1 MKDNFNKKFEPIK
14 EKNLNKEK
22 ELNDEKVHISSV
34 HGADINS
41 AAELYGLEADKIID
55 FSSNINPFIVNS
67 MDKIVAAGVDSLQK
81 YPDIKYRR
89 LRKNI
94 ADYLGVDDSQV
105 IPGNGAT
112 EIIYLLMRNLSGR
125 LAIVNPTFSEYRKGA
140 EIAGLSVVDFVM
152 DWKKDF
158 ELDLDEIYKRKDE
171 FDSIFICNPNNPDGL
186 VRDIKKL
193 LEFAE
198 REGKLLIVDETFIE
212 FADSEKEISLINE
225 VYKSKNLFIIRAVTK
240 FFGIPGIRLG
250 YGITSNTELLNKMYE
265 EKEPWTIN
273 SFADS
278 ASDFIFKEWDYIKK
292 SKDYFSKE
300 RICMINEIN
309 KIDGIK
315 AFNSDANFILVRFE
329 NRNILDVKENLL
341 KRAGLLIRDASNF
354 IGLDSSFARVAIKS
368 HEQNIV
374 LLDALRSVLGE

>member
-1 MKDNFNKKFEPIK
+1 MENNFNKKNKSTK
-14 EKNLNKEK
+14 EKEFNKEK
-22 ELNDEKVHISSV
+22 VNINSV

-55 FSSNINPFIVNS
+55 FSSNINPFIVDS
-67 MDKIVAAGVDSLQK
+67 MDKIVAAGVGSLQK

-94 ADYLGVDDSQV
+94 ADYLRVEDSYI

-125 LAIVNPTFSEYRKGA
+125 LAIINPTFSEYRKGA

-158 ELDLDEIYKRKDE
+158 KLDLDEIYRRKDE
-171 FDSIFICNPNNPDGL
+171 FDSIFICNPNNPDGS
-186 VRDIKKL
+186 VREIKKL

-198 REGKLLIVDETFIE
+198 KEGKLLIVDETFIE
-212 FADSEKEISLINE
+212 FADSEKEISLVNMVE
-225 VYKSKNLFIIRAVTK
+225 KSKNLFIIRAVTK

-250 YGITSNTELLNKMYE
+250 YGISSNRELLQKMYD

-278 ASDFIFKEWDYIKK
+278 GSDFIFKEDEYIRK
-292 SKDYFSKE
+292 SKEYFSKE

-329 NRNILDVKENLL
+329 NRNVLDVKENLL

-354 IGLDSSFARVAIKS
+354 IGLDSSFARVAIKN
-368 HEQNIV
+368 HEQNTV
-374 LLDALRSVLGE
+374 LVDALRSVLGE

>member
-1 MKDNFNKKFEPIK
+1 MEN
-14 EKNLNKEK
+14 NLNKKNKSTKEK
-22 ELNDEKVHISSV
+22 EFNKEKFNINSV

-55 FSSNINPFIVNS
+55 FSSNINPFIVDS
-67 MDKIVAAGVDSLQK
+67 MDKIVAAGVGSLQK

-94 ADYLGVDDSQV
+94 SDYLGVDDSQV

-125 LAIVNPTFSEYRKGA
+125 LAIINPTFSEYRKGA

-158 ELDLDEIYKRKDE
+158 KLDLDEIYRRKDE
-171 FDSIFICNPNNPDGL
+171 FDSIFICNPNNPDGS
-186 VRDIKKL
+186 VREIKKL

-198 REGKLLIVDETFIE
+198 KEGKLLIVDETFIE
-212 FADSEKEISLINE
+212 FADSEKDRSLVNMVE
-225 VYKSKNLFIIRAVTK
+225 KSKNLFIIRAVTK

-250 YGITSNTELLNKMYE
+250 YGISSNRELLQKMYD

-273 SFADS
+273 SFADA
-278 ASDFIFKEWDYIKK
+278 ASDFIFKEEEYIRK
-292 SKDYFSKE
+292 SKEYFSKE
-300 RICMINEIN
+300 RVCMINEIN

-329 NRNILDVKENLL
+329 NRNVLDVKENLL

-354 IGLDSSFARVAIKS
+354 IGLDSSFARVAIKN

-374 LLDALRSVLGE
+374 LVDAIRSVLGE

>member
-1 MKDNFNKKFEPIK
+1 MEN
-14 EKNLNKEK
+14 NLNKKNKSTKEK
-22 ELNDEKVHISSV
+22 EFNKEKVNINSV

-41 AAELYGLEADKIID
+41 AAELYGLEANKIID
-55 FSSNINPFIVNS
+55 FSSNINPFIVDS
-67 MDKIVAAGVDSLQK
+67 MDKIVAAGVGSLQK

-94 ADYLGVDDSQV
+94 ADYLRVEDSYI

-125 LAIVNPTFSEYRKGA
+125 LAIINPTFSEYRKGA

-158 ELDLDEIYKRKDE
+158 KLDLDEIYRRKDE
-171 FDSIFICNPNNPDGL
+171 FDSIFICNPNNPDGS
-186 VRDIKKL
+186 VREIKKL

-198 REGKLLIVDETFIE
+198 KEGKLLIVDETFIE
-212 FADSEKEISLINE
+212 FADSEKDRSLVNMVE
-225 VYKSKNLFIIRAVTK
+225 KSKNLFIIRAVTK

-250 YGITSNTELLNKMYE
+250 YGISSNRELLQKMYD

-278 ASDFIFKEWDYIKK
+278 ASDFIFKEEEYIRK
-292 SKDYFSKE
+292 SKEYFSKE
-300 RICMINEIN
+300 RVCMINEIN

-329 NRNILDVKENLL
+329 NRNVLDVKENLL

-354 IGLDSSFARVAIKS
+354 IGLDSSFARVAIKN
-368 HEQNIV
+368 HEQNTV
-374 LLDALRSVLGE
+374 LVDALRSVLCE

>member
-1 MKDNFNKKFEPIK
+1 MEN
-14 EKNLNKEK
+14 NLNKKNKSTKEK
-22 ELNDEKVHISSV
+22 EFNKEKFNINSV

-55 FSSNINPFIVNS
+55 FSSNINPFIVDS
-67 MDKIVAAGVDSLQK
+67 MDKIVAAGVGSLQK

-94 ADYLGVDDSQV
+94 SDYLGVDDSQV

-125 LAIVNPTFSEYRKGA
+125 LAIINPTFSEYRKGA

-158 ELDLDEIYKRKDE
+158 KLDLDEIYRRKDE
-171 FDSIFICNPNNPDGL
+171 FDSIFICNPNNPDGS
-186 VRDIKKL
+186 VREIKKL

-198 REGKLLIVDETFIE
+198 KEGKLLIVDETFIE
-212 FADSEKEISLINE
+212 FADSEKGRSLVNMVE
-225 VYKSKNLFIIRAVTK
+225 KSKNLFIIRAVTK

-250 YGITSNTELLNKMYE
+250 YGISSNRELLQKMYD

-278 ASDFIFKEWDYIKK
+278 ASDFIFKEEEYIRK
-292 SKDYFSKE
+292 SKEYFSKE
-300 RICMINEIN
+300 RVCMINEIN

-329 NRNILDVKENLL
+329 NRNVLDVKENLL

-354 IGLDSSFARVAIKS
+354 IGLDSSFARVAIKN

-374 LLDALRSVLGE
+374 LVDAIRSVLGE

>member
-1 MKDNFNKKFEPIK
+1 MENNFNKKNKSTK
-14 EKNLNKEK
+14 EKEFNKEK
-22 ELNDEKVHISSV
+22 VNINSV

-41 AAELYGLEADKIID
+41 AAELYGLEAEKIID
-55 FSSNINPFIVNS
+55 FSSNINPFIVDS

-94 ADYLGVDDSQV
+94 ADYLGVEDSQV

-125 LAIVNPTFSEYRKGA
+125 LAIINPTFSEYRKGA
-140 EIAGLSVVDFVM
+140 EIAGLSVVNFVM

-158 ELDLDEIYKRKDE
+158 ELDLDEIYRRKDE
-171 FDSIFICNPNNPDGL
+171 FDSIFICNPNNPDGS
-186 VRDIKKL
+186 VREIKKL

-198 REGKLLIVDETFIE
+198 KEGKLLIVDETFIE
-212 FADSEKEISLINE
+212 FADSERERSLVSMVE
-225 VYKSKNLFIIRAVTK
+225 KSKNLFIIRAVTK

-250 YGITSNTELLNKMYE
+250 YGISSNRELLQKMYD

-278 ASDFIFKEWDYIKK
+278 ASDFIFKEDEYIRK
-292 SKDYFSKE
+292 SKEYFSKE

-329 NRNILDVKENLL
+329 NRNVLDVKENLL

-354 IGLDSSFARVAIKS
+354 IGLDSSFARVAIKN
-368 HEQNIV
+368 HEQNTV
-374 LLDALRSVLGE
+374 LVDALRSVLGE

>member
-1 MKDNFNKKFEPIK
+1 MENNFSKKNKST
-14 EKNLNKEK
+14 KEK
-22 ELNDEKVHISSV
+22 EFKKEKVNINSV

-55 FSSNINPFIVNS
+55 FSSNINPFIVES
-67 MDKIVAAGVDSLQK
+67 MDKIVAAGVENLQK

-94 ADYLGVDDSQV
+94 ADYLRVDDSQV

-125 LAIVNPTFSEYRKGA
+125 LAIINPTFSEYRKGA

-152 DWKKDF
+152 DWEKDF
-158 ELDLDEIYKRKDE
+158 ELDLDEIYKGKDE
-171 FDSIFICNPNNPDGL
+171 FDSIFICNPNNPDGS
-186 VRDIKKL
+186 VREIKKL

-198 REGKLLIVDETFIE
+198 KEGKLLIVDETFIE
-212 FADSEKEISLINE
+212 FADSEKDRSLVNMVE
-225 VYKSKNLFIIRAVTK
+225 KSKNLFIIRAVTK

-250 YGITSNTELLNKMYE
+250 YGISANRELLQKMYD

-278 ASDFIFKEWDYIKK
+278 ASDFIFKEDEYIRK
-292 SKDYFSKE
+292 SKEYFSKE
-300 RICMINEIN
+300 RVCMINEIN

-329 NRNILDVKENLL
+329 NINVLDVKENLL

-354 IGLDSSFARVAIKS
+354 IGLDSSFARVAIKN

-374 LLDALRSVLGE
+374 LVDALRSVLGE

>member
-1 MKDNFNKKFEPIK
+1 MKNNFNKKNKSTK
-14 EKNLNKEK
+14 EKEFNKEK
-22 ELNDEKVHISSV
+22 VNINSV

-55 FSSNINPFIVNS
+55 FSSNINPFIVDS
-67 MDKIVAAGVDSLQK
+67 MDKIVAAGVGSLQK

-94 ADYLGVDDSQV
+94 SDYLGVDDSQV

-125 LAIVNPTFSEYRKGA
+125 LAIINPTFSEYRKGA

-158 ELDLDEIYKRKDE
+158 KLDLDEIYRRKDE
-171 FDSIFICNPNNPDGL
+171 FDSIFICNPNNPDGS
-186 VRDIKKL
+186 VREIKKL

-198 REGKLLIVDETFIE
+198 KEGKLLIVDETFIE
-212 FADSEKEISLINE
+212 FADSEKERSLVNMVE
-225 VYKSKNLFIIRAVTK
+225 KSKNLFIIRAVTK

-250 YGITSNTELLNKMYE
+250 YGISSNRELLQKMYD

-278 ASDFIFKEWDYIKK
+278 ASDFIFKEEEYIRK
-292 SKDYFSKE
+292 SKEYFSKE
-300 RICMINEIN
+300 RVCMINEIN
-309 KIDGIK
+309 KIGGIK

-329 NRNILDVKENLL
+329 NRNVLDVKENLL

-354 IGLDSSFARVAIKS
+354 IGLDSSFARVAIKN
-368 HEQNIV
+368 HEQNTV
-374 LLDALRSVLGE
+374 LVDALRSVLGE

>member
-1 MKDNFNKKFEPIK
+1 MENNFNKKNKSTK
-14 EKNLNKEK
+14 EKEFNKEK
-22 ELNDEKVHISSV
+22 VNINSV

-55 FSSNINPFIVNS
+55 FSSNINPFIVDS
-67 MDKIVAAGVDSLQK
+67 MDKIVAAGVGSLQK

-94 ADYLGVDDSQV
+94 SDYLGVDDSQV

-112 EIIYLLMRNLSGR
+112 EIIYLLMRNLRGR
-125 LAIVNPTFSEYRKGA
+125 LAIINPTFSEYRKGA
-140 EIAGLSVVDFVM
+140 EIASLSVVDFVM

-158 ELDLDEIYKRKDE
+158 KLDLDEIYRRKDE
-171 FDSIFICNPNNPDGL
+171 FDSIFICNPNNPDGS
-186 VRDIKKL
+186 VREIKKL

-198 REGKLLIVDETFIE
+198 KEGKLLIVDETFIE
-212 FADSEKEISLINE
+212 FADSEKDRSLVNMVE
-225 VYKSKNLFIIRAVTK
+225 KSKNLFIIRAVTK

-250 YGITSNTELLNKMYE
+250 YGISSNRELLQKMYD

-278 ASDFIFKEWDYIKK
+278 ASDFIFKEEEYIRK
-292 SKDYFSKE
+292 SKEYFSKE
-300 RICMINEIN
+300 RVCMINEIN

-329 NRNILDVKENLL
+329 NKNVLDVKENLL

-354 IGLDSSFARVAIKS
+354 IGLDSSFARVAIKN
-368 HEQNIV
+368 HEQNTV
-374 LLDALRSVLGE
+374 LVDALRSVLGE

>member
-1 MKDNFNKKFEPIK
+1 MEKNFSKKNKSTK
-14 EKNLNKEK
+14 EKEFNKEK
-22 ELNDEKVHISSV
+22 VNINSV

-55 FSSNINPFIVNS
+55 FSSNINPFIVDS
-67 MDKIVAAGVDSLQK
+67 MDKIVAAGVGSLQK

-112 EIIYLLMRNLSGR
+112 EIIYLLMRNLKGR

-158 ELDLDEIYKRKDE
+158 ELDLDEIYRRKDE

-212 FADSEKEISLINE
+212 FADSEKDISLINE

-250 YGITSNTELLNKMYE
+250 YGVTSNTELLNKMYE

>member
-1 MKDNFNKKFEPIK
+1 MKNNFSKRNKSTK
-14 EKNLNKEK
+14 EKEFNKEK
-22 ELNDEKVHISSV
+22 VNINSV

-55 FSSNINPFIVNS
+55 FSSNINPFIVDS
-67 MDKIVAAGVDSLQK
+67 MDKIVAAGVGSLQK

-94 ADYLGVDDSQV
+94 ADYLGVGDSQV

-125 LAIVNPTFSEYRKGA
+125 LAIINPTFSEYRKGA
-140 EIAGLSVVDFVM
+140 EIARLSVVDFVM

-158 ELDLDEIYKRKDE
+158 KLDLDEIYRRKDE
-171 FDSIFICNPNNPDGL
+171 FDSIFICNPNNPDGS
-186 VRDIKKL
+186 VREIKKL

-198 REGKLLIVDETFIE
+198 KEGKLLIVDETFIE
-212 FADSEKEISLINE
+212 FADSEKDRSLVNMVE
-225 VYKSKNLFIIRAVTK
+225 KSKNLFIIRAVTK

-250 YGITSNTELLNKMYE
+250 YGISSNRELLQKMYD

-278 ASDFIFKEWDYIKK
+278 ASDFIFKEEEYIRK
-292 SKDYFSKE
+292 SKEYFSKE
-300 RICMINEIN
+300 RVCMINEIN

-329 NRNILDVKENLL
+329 NKNVLDVKENLL

-354 IGLDSSFARVAIKS
+354 IGLDSSFARVAIKN

-374 LLDALRSVLGE
+374 LVDAIRSVLGE

>member
-1 MKDNFNKKFEPIK
+1 MEN
-14 EKNLNKEK
+14 NLNKKNKSTKEK
-22 ELNDEKVHISSV
+22 EFNKEKVNINSV

-55 FSSNINPFIVNS
+55 FSSNINPFIVDS
-67 MDKIVAAGVDSLQK
+67 MDKIVAAGVGSLQK
-81 YPDIKYRR
+81 YPDIKYRQ

-94 ADYLGVDDSQV
+94 SDYLGVDDSQV

-112 EIIYLLMRNLSGR
+112 EIIYLLMRNLRGR
-125 LAIVNPTFSEYRKGA
+125 LAIINPTFSEYRKGA
-140 EIAGLSVVDFVM
+140 ELAGLSVVDFVM

-158 ELDLDEIYKRKDE
+158 KLDLDEIYRRKDE
-171 FDSIFICNPNNPDGL
+171 FDSIFICNPNNPDGS
-186 VRDIKKL
+186 VREIKKL

-198 REGKLLIVDETFIE
+198 KEGKLLIVDETFIE
-212 FADSEKEISLINE
+212 FADSEKDRSLVNMVE
-225 VYKSKNLFIIRAVTK
+225 KSKNLFIIRAVTK

-250 YGITSNTELLNKMYE
+250 YGISSNRELLQKMYD

-278 ASDFIFKEWDYIKK
+278 ASDFIFKEEEYIRK
-292 SKDYFSKE
+292 SKEYFSKE
-300 RICMINEIN
+300 RVCMINEIN

-329 NRNILDVKENLL
+329 NRNVLDVKENLL

-354 IGLDSSFARVAIKS
+354 IGLDSSFARVAIKN
-368 HEQNIV
+368 HEQNTV
-374 LLDALRSVLGE
+374 LVDALRSVLGE

>member
-1 MKDNFNKKFEPIK
+1 MENNFSKKNKST
-14 EKNLNKEK
+14 KEK
-22 ELNDEKVHISSV
+22 EFKKEKVNINSV

-55 FSSNINPFIVNS
+55 FSSNINPFIVES
-67 MDKIVAAGVDSLQK
+67 MDKIVAAGVENLQK

-94 ADYLGVDDSQV
+94 ADYLRVEDSYI

-125 LAIVNPTFSEYRKGA
+125 LAIINPTFSEYRKGA

-152 DWKKDF
+152 DWEKDF
-158 ELDLDEIYKRKDE
+158 ELDLDEIYKGKDE
-171 FDSIFICNPNNPDGL
+171 FDSIFICNPNNPDGS
-186 VRDIKKL
+186 VREIKKL

-198 REGKLLIVDETFIE
+198 KEGKLLIVDETFIE
-212 FADSEKEISLINE
+212 FADSEKERSLVNMVE
-225 VYKSKNLFIIRAVTK
+225 KSKNLFIIRAVTK

-250 YGITSNTELLNKMYE
+250 YGISSNRELLQKMYD

-278 ASDFIFKEWDYIKK
+278 ASDFIFKDDEYIRK
-292 SKDYFSKE
+292 SKEYFSKE

-329 NRNILDVKENLL
+329 NRNVLDVKENLL

-354 IGLDSSFARVAIKS
+354 IGLDSSFARVAIKN
-368 HEQNIV
+368 HEQNTV
-374 LLDALRSVLGE
+374 LVDALRSVLGE

>member
-1 MKDNFNKKFEPIK
+1 MENNFSKKNKST
-14 EKNLNKEK
+14 KEK
-22 ELNDEKVHISSV
+22 EFKKEKVNINSV

-55 FSSNINPFIVNS
+55 FSSNINPFIVES
-67 MDKIVAAGVDSLQK
+67 MDKIVAAGVENLQK

-94 ADYLGVDDSQV
+94 ADYLRVEDSYI

-125 LAIVNPTFSEYRKGA
+125 LAIINPTFSEYRKGA

-158 ELDLDEIYKRKDE
+158 KLDLDEIYRRKDE
-171 FDSIFICNPNNPDGL
+171 FDSIFICNPNNPDGS
-186 VRDIKKL
+186 VREIKKL

-198 REGKLLIVDETFIE
+198 KEGKLLIVDETFIE
-212 FADSEKEISLINE
+212 FADSEKDRSLVNMVE
-225 VYKSKNLFIIRAVTK
+225 KSKNLFIIRAVTK

-250 YGITSNTELLNKMYE
+250 YGISSNRELLQKMYD

-278 ASDFIFKEWDYIKK
+278 ASDFIFKDDEYIRK
-292 SKDYFSKE
+292 SKEYFSKE
-300 RICMINEIN
+300 RVCMINEIN

-329 NRNILDVKENLL
+329 NRNVLDVKENLL

-354 IGLDSSFARVAIKS
+354 IGLDSSFARVAIKN
-368 HEQNIV
+368 HEQNTV
-374 LLDALRSVLGE
+374 LVDALRSVLGE

>member
-1 MKDNFNKKFEPIK
+1 MKNNFSKKNKSTK
-14 EKNLNKEK
+14 EKEFNKEK
-22 ELNDEKVHISSV
+22 VNINSV

-55 FSSNINPFIVNS
+55 FSSNINPFIVDS
-67 MDKIVAAGVDSLQK
+67 MDKIVAAGVGSLQK

-94 ADYLGVDDSQV
+94 SDYLGVGDSQV

-112 EIIYLLMRNLSGR
+112 EIIYLLMRNISGR
-125 LAIVNPTFSEYRKGA
+125 LAIINPTFSEYRKGA

-158 ELDLDEIYKRKDE
+158 KLDLDEIYRRKDE
-171 FDSIFICNPNNPDGL
+171 FDSIFICNPNNPDGS
-186 VRDIKKL
+186 VREIKKL

-198 REGKLLIVDETFIE
+198 KEGKLLIVDETFIE
-212 FADSEKEISLINE
+212 FADSEKDRSLVNMVE
-225 VYKSKNLFIIRAVTK
+225 KSKNLFIIRAVTK

-250 YGITSNTELLNKMYE
+250 YGISSNRELLQKMYD

-278 ASDFIFKEWDYIKK
+278 ASDFIFKEEEYIRK
-292 SKDYFSKE
+292 SKEYFSKE
-300 RICMINEIN
+300 RVCMINEIN

-329 NRNILDVKENLL
+329 NRNVLDVKENLL

-354 IGLDSSFARVAIKS
+354 IGLDSSFARVAIKN
-368 HEQNIV
+368 HEQNTV
-374 LLDALRSVLGE
+374 LVDALRSVLGE

>member
-1 MKDNFNKKFEPIK
+1 MKNNFSKKNKSTK
-14 EKNLNKEK
+14 EKEFNKEK
-22 ELNDEKVHISSV
+22 VNINSV

-55 FSSNINPFIVNS
+55 FSSNINPFIVES
-67 MDKIVAAGVDSLQK
+67 MDKIVAAGVENLQK

-94 ADYLGVDDSQV
+94 ADYLRVEDSYI

-125 LAIVNPTFSEYRKGA
+125 LAIINPTFSEYRKGA

-152 DWKKDF
+152 DWEKDF
-158 ELDLDEIYKRKDE
+158 ELDLDEIYKGKDE
-171 FDSIFICNPNNPDGL
+171 FDSIFICNPNNPDGS
-186 VRDIKKL
+186 VREIKKL

-198 REGKLLIVDETFIE
+198 KEGKLLIVDETFIE
-212 FADSEKEISLINE
+212 FADSEKDRSLVNMVE
-225 VYKSKNLFIIRAVTK
+225 KSKNLFIIRAVTK

-250 YGITSNTELLNKMYE
+250 YGISSNRELLQKMYD

-278 ASDFIFKEWDYIKK
+278 ASDFIFKEEEYIRK
-292 SKDYFSKE
+292 SKEYFSKE
-300 RICMINEIN
+300 RVCMINEIN

-329 NRNILDVKENLL
+329 NRNVLDVKENLL

-354 IGLDSSFARVAIKS
+354 IGLDSSFARVAIKN
-368 HEQNIV
+368 HEQNTV
-374 LLDALRSVLGE
+374 LVDALRSVLGE

>member
-1 MKDNFNKKFEPIK
+1 MENNFNKKNKSTK
-14 EKNLNKEK
+14 EKEFNKEK
-22 ELNDEKVHISSV
+22 VNINSV

-55 FSSNINPFIVNS
+55 FSSNINPFIVDS
-67 MDKIVAAGVDSLQK
+67 MDKIVAAGVGSLQK

-94 ADYLGVDDSQV
+94 SDYLGVDDSQV

-125 LAIVNPTFSEYRKGA
+125 LAIINPTFSEYRKGA

-158 ELDLDEIYKRKDE
+158 KLDLDEIYKGKDE
-171 FDSIFICNPNNPDGL
+171 FDSIFICNPNNPDGS
-186 VRDIKKL
+186 VREIKKL

-198 REGKLLIVDETFIE
+198 KEGKLLIVDETFIE
-212 FADSEKEISLINE
+212 FADSEKGRSLVNMVE
-225 VYKSKNLFIIRAVTK
+225 KSKNLFIIRAVTK

-250 YGITSNTELLNKMYE
+250 YGISSNRELLQKMYD

-278 ASDFIFKEWDYIKK
+278 ASDFIFKEEEYIRK
-292 SKDYFSKE
+292 SKEYFSKE
-300 RICMINEIN
+300 RVCMINEIN

-329 NRNILDVKENLL
+329 NRNVLDVKENLL

-354 IGLDSSFARVAIKS
+354 IGLDSSFARVAIKN

-374 LLDALRSVLGE
+374 LVDAIRSVLGE

>member
-1 MKDNFNKKFEPIK
+1 MENNFNKKNKSTK
-14 EKNLNKEK
+14 EKEFNKEK
-22 ELNDEKVHISSV
+22 VNINSV

-55 FSSNINPFIVNS
+55 FSSNINPFIVDS
-67 MDKIVAAGVDSLQK
+67 MDKIVAAGVCSLQK

-94 ADYLGVDDSQV
+94 SDYLGVDDSQV

-125 LAIVNPTFSEYRKGA
+125 LAIINPTFSEYRKGA
-140 EIAGLSVVDFVM
+140 ELAGLSVVDFVM

-158 ELDLDEIYKRKDE
+158 KLDLDEIYRRKDE
-171 FDSIFICNPNNPDGL
+171 FDSIFICNPNNPDGS
-186 VRDIKKL
+186 VREIKKL

-198 REGKLLIVDETFIE
+198 KEGKLLIVDETFIE
-212 FADSEKEISLINE
+212 FADSEKDRSLVNMVE
-225 VYKSKNLFIIRAVTK
+225 KSKNLFIIRAVTK

-250 YGITSNTELLNKMYE
+250 YGISSNRELLQKMYD

-278 ASDFIFKEWDYIKK
+278 ASDFIFKEEEYIRK
-292 SKDYFSKE
+292 SKEYFSKE
-300 RICMINEIN
+300 RVCMINEIN

-315 AFNSDANFILVRFE
+315 AFNADANFILVRFE
-329 NRNILDVKENLL
+329 NKNVLDVKENLL

-354 IGLDSSFARVAIKS
+354 IGLDSSFARVAIKN

-374 LLDALRSVLGE
+374 LVDALRSVLGE

>member
-1 MKDNFNKKFEPIK
+1 MKN
-14 EKNLNKEK
+14 NLNKKNKSTKEK
-22 ELNDEKVHISSV
+22 EFNKEKVNINSV

-55 FSSNINPFIVNS
+55 FSSNINPFIVDS
-67 MDKIVAAGVDSLQK
+67 MDKIVVAGVGSLQK

-112 EIIYLLMRNLSGR
+112 EIIYLLMRNLRGR
-125 LAIVNPTFSEYRKGA
+125 LAIINPTFSEYRKGA

-158 ELDLDEIYKRKDE
+158 KLDLDEIYRRKDE
-171 FDSIFICNPNNPDGL
+171 FDSIFICNPNNPDGS

-198 REGKLLIVDETFIE
+198 KEGKLLIVDETFIE
-212 FADSEKEISLINE
+212 FADYEKDRSLVNMVE
-225 VYKSKNLFIIRAVTK
+225 KSKNLFIIRAVTK

-250 YGITSNTELLNKMYE
+250 YGISSNRELLQKMYD

-278 ASDFIFKEWDYIKK
+278 ASDFIFKEEEYIRK
-292 SKDYFSKE
+292 SKEYFSKE
-300 RICMINEIN
+300 RVCMINEIN

-329 NRNILDVKENLL
+329 NRNVLDVKENLL

-354 IGLDSSFARVAIKS
+354 IGLDSSFARVAIKN

-374 LLDALRSVLGE
+374 LVDAIRSVLGE

>member
-1 MKDNFNKKFEPIK
+1 MEN
-14 EKNLNKEK
+14 NLNKKNKSTKEK
-22 ELNDEKVHISSV
+22 EFNKEKVNINSV

-55 FSSNINPFIVNS
+55 FSSNINPFIVDS
-67 MDKIVAAGVDSLQK
+67 MDKIVAAGVGSLQK

-112 EIIYLLMRNLSGR
+112 EIIYLLMRSLSGR
-125 LAIVNPTFSEYRKGA
+125 LAIINPTFSEYRKGA
-140 EIAGLSVVDFVM
+140 EIVGLSVVDFVM

-158 ELDLDEIYKRKDE
+158 KLDLDEIYRRKDE
-171 FDSIFICNPNNPDGL
+171 FDSIFICNPNNPDGS
-186 VRDIKKL
+186 VREIKKL

-198 REGKLLIVDETFIE
+198 KEGKLLIVDETFIE
-212 FADSEKEISLINE
+212 FADSEKDRSLVNMVE
-225 VYKSKNLFIIRAVTK
+225 KSKNLFIIRAVTK

-250 YGITSNTELLNKMYE
+250 YGISSNRELLQKMYD

-278 ASDFIFKEWDYIKK
+278 ASDFIFKEEEYIRK
-292 SKDYFSKE
+292 SKEYFSKE
-300 RICMINEIN
+300 RVCMINEIN

-329 NRNILDVKENLL
+329 NRNVLDVKENLL

-354 IGLDSSFARVAIKS
+354 IGLDSSFARVAIKN
-368 HEQNIV
+368 HEQNTV
-374 LLDALRSVLGE
+374 LVDALRSVLGE

>member
-1 MKDNFNKKFEPIK
+1 MENNFSKKNKST
-14 EKNLNKEK
+14 KEK
-22 ELNDEKVHISSV
+22 EFKKEKVNINSV

-55 FSSNINPFIVNS
+55 FSSNINPFIVES
-67 MDKIVAAGVDSLQK
+67 MDKIVAAGVENLQK

-94 ADYLGVDDSQV
+94 ADYLRVEDSYI

-125 LAIVNPTFSEYRKGA
+125 LAIINPTFSEYRKGA

-158 ELDLDEIYKRKDE
+158 KLDLDEIYRRKDE
-171 FDSIFICNPNNPDGL
+171 FDSIFICNPNNPDGS
-186 VRDIKKL
+186 VREIKKL

-198 REGKLLIVDETFIE
+198 KEGKLLIVDETFIE
-212 FADSEKEISLINE
+212 FAYSEKDRSLVNMVE
-225 VYKSKNLFIIRAVTK
+225 KSKNLFIIRAVTK

-250 YGITSNTELLNKMYE
+250 YGISSNRELLQKMYD

-278 ASDFIFKEWDYIKK
+278 ASDFIFKEEEYIRK
-292 SKDYFSKE
+292 SKEYFSKE
-300 RICMINEIN
+300 RVCMINEIN

-329 NRNILDVKENLL
+329 NRNVLDVKENLL

-354 IGLDSSFARVAIKS
+354 IGLDSSFARVAIKN

-374 LLDALRSVLGE
+374 LVDALRSVLGE

>member
-1 MKDNFNKKFEPIK
+1 MTEN
-14 EKNLNKEK
+14 NLNKKNKSTKEK
-22 ELNDEKVHISSV
+22 EFNKEKVNINSV

-55 FSSNINPFIVNS
+55 FSSNINPFIVDS
-67 MDKIVAAGVDSLQK
+67 MDKIVAAGVGSLQK

-94 ADYLGVDDSQV
+94 ADYLGVEDSQV

-125 LAIVNPTFSEYRKGA
+125 LAIINPTFSEYRKGA
-140 EIAGLSVVDFVM
+140 ELAGLSVVDFVM

-158 ELDLDEIYKRKDE
+158 KLDLDEIYRRKDE
-171 FDSIFICNPNNPDGL
+171 IDSIFICNPNNPDGS
-186 VRDIKKL
+186 VREIKKL

-198 REGKLLIVDETFIE
+198 KEGKLLIVDETFIE
-212 FADSEKEISLINE
+212 FADSEKDRSLVNMVE
-225 VYKSKNLFIIRAVTK
+225 KSKNLFIIRAVTK

-250 YGITSNTELLNKMYE
+250 YGISSNRELLQKMYD

-278 ASDFIFKEWDYIKK
+278 ASDFIFKEEEYIRK
-292 SKDYFSKE
+292 SKEYFSKE
-300 RICMINEIN
+300 RVCMINEIN

-329 NRNILDVKENLL
+329 NRNVLDVKENLL

-354 IGLDSSFARVAIKS
+354 IGLDSSFARVAIKN

-374 LLDALRSVLGE
+374 LVDAIRSVLGE

>member
-1 MKDNFNKKFEPIK
+1 MKNNFSKKNKSTK
-14 EKNLNKEK
+14 EKEFNKEK
-22 ELNDEKVHISSV
+22 VNINSV

-55 FSSNINPFIVNS
+55 FSSNINPFIVDS
-67 MDKIVAAGVDSLQK
+67 MDKIVAAGAGSLQK

-94 ADYLGVDDSQV
+94 SEYLGVDDSQV

-125 LAIVNPTFSEYRKGA
+125 LAIINPTFSEYRKGA

-158 ELDLDEIYKRKDE
+158 KLDLDEIYRRKDE
-171 FDSIFICNPNNPDGL
+171 FDSIFICNPNNPDGS
-186 VRDIKKL
+186 VREIKKL

-198 REGKLLIVDETFIE
+198 KEGKLLIVDETFIE
-212 FADSEKEISLINE
+212 FADSEKDRSLVNMVE
-225 VYKSKNLFIIRAVTK
+225 KSKNLFIIRAVTK

-250 YGITSNTELLNKMYE
+250 YGISSNRELLQKMYD

-278 ASDFIFKEWDYIKK
+278 ASDFIFKEEEYIRK
-292 SKDYFSKE
+292 SKEYFSKE
-300 RICMINEIN
+300 RVCMINEIN

-329 NRNILDVKENLL
+329 NRNVLDVKENLL

-354 IGLDSSFARVAIKS
+354 IGLDSSFARVAIKN

-374 LLDALRSVLGE
+374 LVDAIRSVLGE

>member
-1 MKDNFNKKFEPIK
+1 MKN
-14 EKNLNKEK
+14 NLNKKNKSTKEK
-22 ELNDEKVHISSV
+22 EFNKEKVNINSV

-55 FSSNINPFIVNS
+55 FSSNINPFIVDS
-67 MDKIVAAGVDSLQK
+67 MDKIVAAGVGSLQK

-94 ADYLGVDDSQV
+94 SDYLGVDDSQV

-112 EIIYLLMRNLSGR
+112 EIIYLLMRNLRGR
-125 LAIVNPTFSEYRKGA
+125 LAIINPTFSEYRKGA

-158 ELDLDEIYKRKDE
+158 KLDLDEIYRRKDE
-171 FDSIFICNPNNPDGL
+171 FDSIFICNPNNPDGS
-186 VRDIKKL
+186 VREIKKL

-198 REGKLLIVDETFIE
+198 KEGKLLIVDETFIE
-212 FADSEKEISLINE
+212 FADSEKERSLVNMVE
-225 VYKSKNLFIIRAVTK
+225 KSKNLFIIRAVTK

-250 YGITSNTELLNKMYE
+250 YGISSNRELLQKMYD

-278 ASDFIFKEWDYIKK
+278 ASDFIFKEEEYIRK
-292 SKDYFSKE
+292 SKEYFSKE

-329 NRNILDVKENLL
+329 NKNVLDVKENLL

-354 IGLDSSFARVAIKS
+354 IGLDSSFARVAIKN
-368 HEQNIV
+368 HEQNTV
-374 LLDALRSVLGE
+374 LVDALRSVLGE

>member
-1 MKDNFNKKFEPIK
+1 MENNFNKKNKSTK
-14 EKNLNKEK
+14 EKEFNKEK
-22 ELNDEKVHISSV
+22 VNINSV

-55 FSSNINPFIVNS
+55 FSSNINPFIVDS
-67 MDKIVAAGVDSLQK
+67 MDKIVVAGGGSLQK

-94 ADYLGVDDSQV
+94 SDYLGVEDSQV

-125 LAIVNPTFSEYRKGA
+125 LAIINPTFSEYRKGA

-158 ELDLDEIYKRKDE
+158 KLDLDEIYRRKDE
-171 FDSIFICNPNNPDGL
+171 FDSIFICNPNNPDGS
-186 VRDIKKL
+186 VREIKKL

-198 REGKLLIVDETFIE
+198 KEGKLLIVDETFIE
-212 FADSEKEISLINE
+212 FADSEKERSLVNMVE
-225 VYKSKNLFIIRAVTK
+225 KSKNLFIIRAVTK

-250 YGITSNTELLNKMYE
+250 YGISSNRELLQKMYD

-278 ASDFIFKEWDYIKK
+278 ASDFIFKEEEYIRK
-292 SKDYFSKE
+292 SKEYFSKE

-329 NRNILDVKENLL
+329 NKNVLDVKENLL

-354 IGLDSSFARVAIKS
+354 IGLDSSFARVAIKN
-368 HEQNIV
+368 HEQNTV
-374 LLDALRSVLGE
+374 LVDALRSVLGE

>member
-1 MKDNFNKKFEPIK
+1 MEN
-14 EKNLNKEK
+14 NLNKKNKSTKEK
-22 ELNDEKVHISSV
+22 EFNKEKVNINSV

-55 FSSNINPFIVNS
+55 FSSNINPFIVDS
-67 MDKIVAAGVDSLQK
+67 MDKIVEAGVGSLQK

-94 ADYLGVDDSQV
+94 SDYLGVDDSYI

-125 LAIVNPTFSEYRKGA
+125 LAIINPTFSEYRKGA

-158 ELDLDEIYKRKDE
+158 KLDLDEIYRRKDE
-171 FDSIFICNPNNPDGL
+171 FDSIFICNPNNPDGS
-186 VRDIKKL
+186 VREIKKL

-198 REGKLLIVDETFIE
+198 KEGKLLIVDETFIE
-212 FADSEKEISLINE
+212 FADSEKEISLVNMVE
-225 VYKSKNLFIIRAVTK
+225 KSKNLFIIRAVTK

-250 YGITSNTELLNKMYE
+250 YGISSNRELLQKMYD

-278 ASDFIFKEWDYIKK
+278 ASDFIFKEEDYIRK
-292 SKDYFSKE
+292 SKEYFSKE
-300 RICMINEIN
+300 RVCMINEIN

-329 NRNILDVKENLL
+329 NRNVLDVKENLL

-354 IGLDSSFARVAIKS
+354 IGLDSSFARVAIKN
-368 HEQNIV
+368 HEQNTV
-374 LLDALRSVLGE
+374 LVDAIRSVLGE

>member
-1 MKDNFNKKFEPIK
+1 MKNNFNKKNK
-14 EKNLNKEK
+14 STKEK
-22 ELNDEKVHISSV
+22 EFKKEKVNINSV

-41 AAELYGLEADKIID
+41 VAELYGLEADKIID
-55 FSSNINPFIVNS
+55 FSSNINPFIVES
-67 MDKIVAAGVDSLQK
+67 MDKIVAAGVENLQK

-94 ADYLGVDDSQV
+94 ADYLRVEDSYI

-125 LAIVNPTFSEYRKGA
+125 LAIINPTFSEYRKGA

-158 ELDLDEIYKRKDE
+158 KLDLDEIYRRKDE
-171 FDSIFICNPNNPDGL
+171 FDSIFICNPNNPDGS
-186 VRDIKKL
+186 VRKIKKL

-198 REGKLLIVDETFIE
+198 KEGKLLIVDETFIE
-212 FADSEKEISLINE
+212 FADSEKERSLVNMVE
-225 VYKSKNLFIIRAVTK
+225 KSKNLFIIRAVTK

-250 YGITSNTELLNKMYE
+250 YGISSNRELLQKMYD

-278 ASDFIFKEWDYIKK
+278 ASDFIFKEDEYIRK
-292 SKDYFSKE
+292 SKEYFSKE

-329 NRNILDVKENLL
+329 NRNVLDVKENLL

-354 IGLDSSFARVAIKS
+354 IGLDSSFARVAIKN
-368 HEQNIV
+368 HEQNTV
-374 LLDALRSVLGE
+374 LVDALRSVLGE

>member
-1 MKDNFNKKFEPIK
+1 MKNNFSKKNKSTK
-14 EKNLNKEK
+14 EKEFNKEK
-22 ELNDEKVHISSV
+22 VNINSV

-55 FSSNINPFIVNS
+55 FSSNINPFIVDS
-67 MDKIVAAGVDSLQK
+67 MDKIVAAGVGSLQK

-94 ADYLGVDDSQV
+94 SDYLGVDDSQV

-125 LAIVNPTFSEYRKGA
+125 LAIINPTFSEYRKGA

-152 DWKKDF
+152 DWEKDF
-158 ELDLDEIYKRKDE
+158 ELDLDEIYKGKDE
-171 FDSIFICNPNNPDGL
+171 FDSIFICNPNNPDGS
-186 VRDIKKL
+186 VREIKKL

-198 REGKLLIVDETFIE
+198 KEGKLLIVDETFIE
-212 FADSEKEISLINE
+212 FADSEKDRSLVNMVE
-225 VYKSKNLFIIRAVTK
+225 KSKNLFIIRAVTK

-250 YGITSNTELLNKMYE
+250 YGISSNRELLQKMYD

-278 ASDFIFKEWDYIKK
+278 ASDFIFKDDEYIRK
-292 SKDYFSKE
+292 SKEYFSKE

-329 NRNILDVKENLL
+329 NRNVLDVKENLL

-354 IGLDSSFARVAIKS
+354 IGLDSSFARVAIKN
-368 HEQNIV
+368 HEQNTV
-374 LLDALRSVLGE
+374 LVDALRSVLGE

>member
-1 MKDNFNKKFEPIK
+1 MENNFSKKNKST
-14 EKNLNKEK
+14 KEK
-22 ELNDEKVHISSV
+22 EFKKEKVNINSV

-55 FSSNINPFIVNS
+55 FSSNINPFIVDS
-67 MDKIVAAGVDSLQK
+67 MDKIVAAGGGSLQK

-94 ADYLGVDDSQV
+94 SDYLGVDDSQV

-125 LAIVNPTFSEYRKGA
+125 LAIINPTFSEYRKGA

-158 ELDLDEIYKRKDE
+158 KLDLDEIYRRKDE
-171 FDSIFICNPNNPDGL
+171 FDSIFICNPNNPDGS
-186 VRDIKKL
+186 VREIKKL

-198 REGKLLIVDETFIE
+198 KEGKLLIVDETFIE
-212 FADSEKEISLINE
+212 FADSEKDRSLVNMVE
-225 VYKSKNLFIIRAVTK
+225 KSKNLFIIRAVTK

-250 YGITSNTELLNKMYE
+250 YGISSNRELLQKMYD

-278 ASDFIFKEWDYIKK
+278 ASDFIFKEEEYIRK
-292 SKDYFSKE
+292 SKEYFSKE
-300 RICMINEIN
+300 RVCMINEIN

-329 NRNILDVKENLL
+329 NKNVLDVKENLL

-354 IGLDSSFARVAIKS
+354 IGLDSSFARVAIKN

-374 LLDALRSVLGE
+374 LVDALRSVLGE

>member
-1 MKDNFNKKFEPIK
+1 MKN
-14 EKNLNKEK
+14 NLNKKNKSTKEK
-22 ELNDEKVHISSV
+22 EFNKEKVNINSV

-55 FSSNINPFIVNS
+55 FSSNINPFIVDS
-67 MDKIVAAGVDSLQK
+67 MDKIVVAGVGSLQK

-125 LAIVNPTFSEYRKGA
+125 LAIINPTFSEYRKGA

-158 ELDLDEIYKRKDE
+158 KLDLDEIYRRKDE
-171 FDSIFICNPNNPDGL
+171 FDSIFICNPNNPDGS
-186 VRDIKKL
+186 VREIKKL

-198 REGKLLIVDETFIE
+198 KEGKLLIVDETFIE
-212 FADSEKEISLINE
+212 FADSEKDRSLVNMVE
-225 VYKSKNLFIIRAVTK
+225 KSKNLFIIRAVTK

-250 YGITSNTELLNKMYE
+250 YGISSNRELLQKMYD

-278 ASDFIFKEWDYIKK
+278 ASDFIFKEEEYIRK
-292 SKDYFSKE
+292 SKEYFSKE
-300 RICMINEIN
+300 RVCMINEIN

-329 NRNILDVKENLL
+329 NRNVLDVKENLL
-341 KRAGLLIRDASNF
+341 KRADLLIRDASNF
-354 IGLDSSFARVAIKS
+354 IGLDSSFARVAIKN
-368 HEQNIV
+368 HEQNTV
-374 LLDALRSVLGE
+374 LVDALRSVLGE

>member
-1 MKDNFNKKFEPIK
+1 MENNFSKKNKST
-14 EKNLNKEK
+14 KEK
-22 ELNDEKVHISSV
+22 EFKKEKVNINSV

-41 AAELYGLEADKIID
+41 VAELYGLEADKIID
-55 FSSNINPFIVNS
+55 FSSNINPFIVES
-67 MDKIVAAGVDSLQK
+67 MDKIVAAGVENLQK

-94 ADYLGVDDSQV
+94 ADYLRVEDSYI

-125 LAIVNPTFSEYRKGA
+125 LAIINPTFSEYRKGA

-158 ELDLDEIYKRKDE
+158 KLDLDEIYRRKDE
-171 FDSIFICNPNNPDGL
+171 FDSIFICNPNNPDGS
-186 VRDIKKL
+186 VREIKKL

-198 REGKLLIVDETFIE
+198 KEGKLLIVDETFIE
-212 FADSEKEISLINE
+212 FADSEKERSLVNMVE
-225 VYKSKNLFIIRAVTK
+225 KSKNLFIIRAVTK

-250 YGITSNTELLNKMYE
+250 YGISSNRELLQKMYD

-278 ASDFIFKEWDYIKK
+278 ASDFIFKDDEYIRK
-292 SKDYFSKE
+292 SKEYFSKE

-329 NRNILDVKENLL
+329 NRNVLDVKENLL

-354 IGLDSSFARVAIKS
+354 IGLDSSFARVAIKN
-368 HEQNIV
+368 HEQNTV
-374 LLDALRSVLGE
+374 LVDALRSVLGE

>member
-1 MKDNFNKKFEPIK
+1 MENNFSKKNKSTK
-14 EKNLNKEK
+14 EKEFNKEK
-22 ELNDEKVHISSV
+22 VNINSV

-55 FSSNINPFIVNS
+55 FSSNINPFIVES
-67 MDKIVAAGVDSLQK
+67 MDKIVAAGVENLQK

-94 ADYLGVDDSQV
+94 ADYLRVEDSYI

-125 LAIVNPTFSEYRKGA
+125 LAIINPTFSEYRKGA

-152 DWKKDF
+152 DWEKDF
-158 ELDLDEIYKRKDE
+158 ELDLDEIYKGKDE
-171 FDSIFICNPNNPDGL
+171 FDSIFICNPNNPDGS
-186 VRDIKKL
+186 VREIKKL

-198 REGKLLIVDETFIE
+198 KEGKLLIVDETFIE
-212 FADSEKEISLINE
+212 FADSEKERSLVNMVE
-225 VYKSKNLFIIRAVTK
+225 KSKNLFIIRAVTK

-250 YGITSNTELLNKMYE
+250 YGISSNRELLQKMYD

-278 ASDFIFKEWDYIKK
+278 ASDFIFKDDEYIRK
-292 SKDYFSKE
+292 SKEYFSKE

-329 NRNILDVKENLL
+329 NRNVLDVKENLL

-354 IGLDSSFARVAIKS
+354 IGLDSSFARVAIKN
-368 HEQNIV
+368 HEQNTV
-374 LLDALRSVLGE
+374 LVDALRSVLGE

>member
-1 MKDNFNKKFEPIK
+1 MKNNFSKKNKSTK
-14 EKNLNKEK
+14 EKEFNKEK
-22 ELNDEKVHISSV
+22 VNINSV

-55 FSSNINPFIVNS
+55 FSSNINPFIVES
-67 MDKIVAAGVDSLQK
+67 MDKIVAAGVENLQK

-94 ADYLGVDDSQV
+94 ADYLRVEDSYI

-125 LAIVNPTFSEYRKGA
+125 LAIINPTFSEYRKGA

-158 ELDLDEIYKRKDE
+158 KLDLDEIYRRKDE
-171 FDSIFICNPNNPDGL
+171 FDSIFICNPNNPDGS
-186 VRDIKKL
+186 VREIKKL

-198 REGKLLIVDETFIE
+198 KEGKLLIVDETFIE
-212 FADSEKEISLINE
+212 FADSEKDRSLVNMVE
-225 VYKSKNLFIIRAVTK
+225 KSKNLFIIRAVTK

-250 YGITSNTELLNKMYE
+250 YGISSNRELLQKMYD

-278 ASDFIFKEWDYIKK
+278 ASDFIFKDDEYIRK
-292 SKDYFSKE
+292 SKEYFSKE

-329 NRNILDVKENLL
+329 NRNVLDVKENLL

-354 IGLDSSFARVAIKS
+354 IGLDSSFARVAIKN
-368 HEQNIV
+368 HEQNTV
-374 LLDALRSVLGE
+374 LVDALRSVLGE

>member
-1 MKDNFNKKFEPIK
+1 MENNFSKKNKSTK
-14 EKNLNKEK
+14 EKEFNKEK
-22 ELNDEKVHISSV
+22 VNINSV

-55 FSSNINPFIVNS
+55 FSSNINPFIVES
-67 MDKIVAAGVDSLQK
+67 MDKIVAAGVENLQK

-94 ADYLGVDDSQV
+94 ADYLRVEDSYI

-125 LAIVNPTFSEYRKGA
+125 LAIINPTFSEYRKGA

-158 ELDLDEIYKRKDE
+158 KLDLDEIYRRKDE
-171 FDSIFICNPNNPDGL
+171 FDSIFICNPNNPDGS
-186 VRDIKKL
+186 VREIKKL

-198 REGKLLIVDETFIE
+198 KEGKLLIVDETFIE
-212 FADSEKEISLINE
+212 FADSEKDRSLVNMVE
-225 VYKSKNLFIIRAVTK
+225 KSKNLFIIRAVTK

-250 YGITSNTELLNKMYE
+250 YGISSNRELLQKMYD

-278 ASDFIFKEWDYIKK
+278 ASDFIFKDDEYIRK
-292 SKDYFSKE
+292 SKEYFSKE
-300 RICMINEIN
+300 RVCMINEIN

-329 NRNILDVKENLL
+329 NRNVLDVKENLL

-354 IGLDSSFARVAIKS
+354 IGLDSSFARVAIKN
-368 HEQNIV
+368 HEQNTV
-374 LLDALRSVLGE
+374 LVDALRSVLGE

>member
-1 MKDNFNKKFEPIK
+1 MENNFNKKNKSTK
-14 EKNLNKEK
+14 EKEFNKEK
-22 ELNDEKVHISSV
+22 VNINSV

-55 FSSNINPFIVNS
+55 FSSNINPFIVDS
-67 MDKIVAAGVDSLQK
+67 MDKIVAVGVGSLQK

-125 LAIVNPTFSEYRKGA
+125 LAIINPTFSEYRKGA

-158 ELDLDEIYKRKDE
+158 KLDLDEICRRKDE
-171 FDSIFICNPNNPDGL
+171 FDSIFICNPNNPDGS
-186 VRDIKKL
+186 VREIKKL

-198 REGKLLIVDETFIE
+198 KEGKLLIVDETFIE
-212 FADSEKEISLINE
+212 FADSEKEISLVNMVE
-225 VYKSKNLFIIRAVTK
+225 KSKNLFIIRAVTK

-250 YGITSNTELLNKMYE
+250 YGISSNRELLQKMYD

-273 SFADS
+273 SFANS
-278 ASDFIFKEWDYIKK
+278 ASDFIFKEEEYIRK
-292 SKDYFSKE
+292 SKEYFSKE
-300 RICMINEIN
+300 RVCMINEIN

-329 NRNILDVKENLL
+329 NRNVLDVKENLL

-354 IGLDSSFARVAIKS
+354 IGLDSSFARVAIKN
-368 HEQNIV
+368 HEQNTV
-374 LLDALRSVLGE
+374 LVDALRSVLGE

>member
-1 MKDNFNKKFEPIK
+1 MENNFNKKNKSTK
-14 EKNLNKEK
+14 EKEFNKEK
-22 ELNDEKVHISSV
+22 VNINSV

-55 FSSNINPFIVNS
+55 FSSNINPFIVDS
-67 MDKIVAAGVDSLQK
+67 MDKIVAVGVGSLQK

-94 ADYLGVDDSQV
+94 SDYLGVDDSQV

-125 LAIVNPTFSEYRKGA
+125 LAIINPTFSEYRKGA

-158 ELDLDEIYKRKDE
+158 KLDLDEIYRRKDE
-171 FDSIFICNPNNPDGL
+171 FDSIFICNPNNPDGS
-186 VRDIKKL
+186 VREIKKL

-198 REGKLLIVDETFIE
+198 KEGKLLIVDETFIE
-212 FADSEKEISLINE
+212 FAYSEKDRSLVNMVE
-225 VYKSKNLFIIRAVTK
+225 KSKNLFIIRAVTK

-250 YGITSNTELLNKMYE
+250 YGISSNRELLQKMYD

-278 ASDFIFKEWDYIKK
+278 ASDFIFKEEEYIRK
-292 SKDYFSKE
+292 SKEYFSKE
-300 RICMINEIN
+300 RVCMINEIN

-329 NRNILDVKENLL
+329 NRNVLDVKENLL

-354 IGLDSSFARVAIKS
+354 IGLDSSFARVAIKN
-368 HEQNIV
+368 HEQNTV
-374 LLDALRSVLGE
+374 LVDALRSVLGE

>member
-1 MKDNFNKKFEPIK
+1 MEN
-14 EKNLNKEK
+14 NLNKKNKSTKEK
-22 ELNDEKVHISSV
+22 EFNKEKVNINSV

-55 FSSNINPFIVNS
+55 FSSNINPFIVES
-67 MDKIVAAGVDSLQK
+67 MDKIVAAGVENLQK

-94 ADYLGVDDSQV
+94 ADYLRVEDSYI

-125 LAIVNPTFSEYRKGA
+125 LAIINPTFSEYRKGA

-152 DWKKDF
+152 DWEKDF
-158 ELDLDEIYKRKDE
+158 ELDLDEIYKGKDE
-171 FDSIFICNPNNPDGL
+171 FDSIFICNPNNPDGS
-186 VRDIKKL
+186 VREIKKL

-198 REGKLLIVDETFIE
+198 KEGKLLIVDETFIE
-212 FADSEKEISLINE
+212 FADSEKERSLVNMVE
-225 VYKSKNLFIIRAVTK
+225 KSKNLFIIRAVTK

-250 YGITSNTELLNKMYE
+250 YGISSNRELLQKMYD

-278 ASDFIFKEWDYIKK
+278 ASDFIFKDDEYIRK
-292 SKDYFSKE
+292 SKEYFSKE
-300 RICMINEIN
+300 RVCMINEIN

-329 NRNILDVKENLL
+329 NRNVLDVKENLL

-354 IGLDSSFARVAIKS
+354 IGLDSSFARVAIKN
-368 HEQNIV
+368 HEQNTV
-374 LLDALRSVLGE
+374 LVDALRSVLGE

>member
-1 MKDNFNKKFEPIK
+1 MENNFSKKNKST
-14 EKNLNKEK
+14 KEK
-22 ELNDEKVHISSV
+22 EFKKEKVNINSV

-41 AAELYGLEADKIID
+41 VAELYGLEADKIID
-55 FSSNINPFIVNS
+55 FSSNINPFIVES
-67 MDKIVAAGVDSLQK
+67 MDKIVAAGVENLQK

-94 ADYLGVDDSQV
+94 ADYLRVEDSYI

-125 LAIVNPTFSEYRKGA
+125 LAIINPTFSEYRKGA

-158 ELDLDEIYKRKDE
+158 KLDLDEIYRRKDE
-171 FDSIFICNPNNPDGL
+171 FDSIFICNPNNPDGS
-186 VRDIKKL
+186 VREIKKL

-198 REGKLLIVDETFIE
+198 KEGKLLIVDETFIE
-212 FADSEKEISLINE
+212 FADSEKERSLVNMVE
-225 VYKSKNLFIIRAVTK
+225 KSKNLFIIRAVTK

-250 YGITSNTELLNKMYE
+250 YGISANRELLQKMYD

-278 ASDFIFKEWDYIKK
+278 ASDFIFKDDEYIRK
-292 SKDYFSKE
+292 SKEYFSKE

-329 NRNILDVKENLL
+329 NRNVLDVKENLL

-354 IGLDSSFARVAIKS
+354 IGLDSSFARVAIKN
-368 HEQNIV
+368 HEQNTV
-374 LLDALRSVLGE
+374 LVDALRSVLGE

>member
-1 MKDNFNKKFEPIK
+1 MENNFSKKNKSTK
-14 EKNLNKEK
+14 EKEFNKEK
-22 ELNDEKVHISSV
+22 VNINSV

-55 FSSNINPFIVNS
+55 FSSNINPFIVDS
-67 MDKIVAAGVDSLQK
+67 MDKIVAAGVGSLQK

-125 LAIVNPTFSEYRKGA
+125 LAIINPTFSEYRKGA

-158 ELDLDEIYKRKDE
+158 KLDLDEIYRRKDE
-171 FDSIFICNPNNPDGL
+171 FDSIFICNPNNPDGS
-186 VRDIKKL
+186 VREIKKL

-198 REGKLLIVDETFIE
+198 KEGKLLIVDETFIE
-212 FADSEKEISLINE
+212 FADSEEERSLVNMVE
-225 VYKSKNLFIIRAVTK
+225 KSKNLFIIRAVTK

-250 YGITSNTELLNKMYE
+250 YGISSSRELLQKMYD

-278 ASDFIFKEWDYIKK
+278 ASDFIFKEEEYIRK
-292 SKDYFSKE
+292 SKEYFSKE
-300 RICMINEIN
+300 RVCMINEIN

-329 NRNILDVKENLL
+329 NRNVLDVKENLL

-354 IGLDSSFARVAIKS
+354 IGLDSSFARVAIKN
-368 HEQNIV
+368 HEQNTV
-374 LLDALRSVLGE
+374 LVDALRSVLGE